1 MTTPLPQ
8 LYARVLTTAS
18 DAYDLPTIE
27 DSTQD
32 IVKSCIEDLREIQAR
47 IADLALFS
55 SNETLEDISTQN
67 LIYLTVPYVCAEVQG
82 RVRTTERED
91 RFVSI
96 IQAQSHYETYCSSLE
111 NYGIV
116 TEGDSKLFSRNS
128 ANAASKREQ
137 KIQQYRHEKDLRTR
151 IEVSFANAEGSGPL
165 KNQRL
170 APPILSSSI
179 SLMPS
184 ATTSGDD
191 DEDDEVLRETT
202 LLLLRLFFSLSK
214 TQLAHIDT
222 ELQLL
227 KTAPPPLPYSPRP
240 NDSDSRN
247 KEKERQ
253 DEDMWK
259 LDAPKPN
266 PSGGPL
272 LDPTGK
278 PLRPFTIL
286 PSGAS
291 DRARHQAQVFGPGYN
306 LPTMTIDQ
314 YLEVERQRGN
324 ILSGGGPGSENTP
337 TSSEQLTMD
346 SEMDGMVE
354 GEAKAEEKRL
364 KDENWARFTDEN
376 PRGAGNTMNRG

>member
-8 LYARVLTTAS
+8 LYARVLTAAS

-32 IVKSCIEDLREIQAR
+32 IVKSCIEDLRQIQAR

-96 IQAQSHYETYCSSLE
+96 IQAQNYYETYCSTLE
-111 NYGIV
+111 NYGII
-116 TEGDSKLFSRNS
+116 TEGDSKLFSRNA

-137 KIQQYRHEKDLRTR
+137 KIQQYRHEKDLRAR
-151 IEVSFANAEGSGPL
+151 IEVIRKRRRQQPTEESA
-165 KNQRL
+165 
-170 APPILSSSI
+170 SSI
-179 SLMPS
+179 TDFVLISSLLPS
-184 ATTSGDD
+184 ATASGDD

-240 NDSDSRN
+240 DDNDLRT

-259 LDAPKPN
+259 LEVPKPN

-272 LDPTGK
+272 LDPAGK

-324 ILSGGGPGSENTP
+324 ILSGGGPGSENAP
-337 TSSEQLTMD
+337 TSSEQLAMNA
-346 SEMDGMVE
+346 EMDGTVE

-364 KDENWARFTDEN
+364 KDENWAGFTDEN

>member
-1 MTTPLPQ
+1 MTTPLPK
-8 LYARVLTTAS
+8 LYSRVLTATS

-32 IVKSCIEDLREIQAR
+32 IVKSCIEDLCEIQTR
-47 IADLALFS
+47 ISDLALFS
-55 SNETLEDISTQN
+55 SNETLDDISTQN

-91 RFVSI
+91 RFISI
-96 IQAQSHYETYCSSLE
+96 VQAQNHYETYCSTLE

-116 TEGDSKLFSRNS
+116 TEGDSKLFSRN
-128 ANAASKREQ
+128 ATNAASKREQ
-137 KIQQYRHEKDLRTR
+137 KIQQYHHEKDLRTR
-151 IEVSFANAEGSGPL
+151 IEVIHKRKSRRPTEELASGTTDF
-165 KNQRL
+165 
-170 APPILSSSI
+170 ILISS
-179 SLMPS
+179 LLPS
-184 ATTSGDD
+184 ATASGDE
-191 DEDDEVLRETT
+191 DEDDEVLRETV
-202 LLLLRLFFSLSK
+202 LLLLRLFYSLSK
-214 TQLAHIDT
+214 THLAHIDT

-240 NDSDSRN
+240 DDNDPRK
-247 KEKERQ
+247 KEKDER

-266 PSGGPL
+266 PGGGPL
-272 LDPTGK
+272 LDPAGK

-286 PSGAS
+286 PFGAS

-324 ILSGGGPGSENTP
+324 ILSGGGPGSENMP
-337 TSSEQLTMD
+337 TSSEQLAMD
-346 SEMDGMVE
+346 AEIDGTIK

-364 KDENWARFTDEN
+364 KDENWAKFTDEN

>member
-8 LYARVLTTAS
+8 LYARVLTAAS

-32 IVKSCIEDLREIQAR
+32 IVKSCMEDLRQIQAR

-67 LIYLTVPYVCAEVQG
+67 LIYLTVPYACAEVQG

-96 IQAQSHYETYCSSLE
+96 VQAQNYYETYCSTLE

-116 TEGDSKLFSRNS
+116 TEGDSKLFSRNA

-151 IEVSFANAEGSGPL
+151 IEVIRKRRRQQPTEESA
-165 KNQRL
+165 
-170 APPILSSSI
+170 SSATDFLLI
-179 SLMPS
+179 SSLLPS
-184 ATTSGDD
+184 ATASGDE

-227 KTAPPPLPYSPRP
+227 RTAPPPLPYSPRP
-240 NDSDSRN
+240 DDNDPRN

-253 DEDMWK
+253 DEGMWK
-259 LDAPKPN
+259 VDAPNLNPN
-266 PSGGPL
+266 GPL
-272 LDPTGK
+272 LDPAGK

-291 DRARHQAQVFGPGYN
+291 ERARHQAQVFGPGYN

-324 ILSGGGPGSENTP
+324 ILSGGGLGSENVP
-337 TSSEQLTMD
+337 TSSEQLAID
-346 SEMDGMVE
+346 AEMDGTVE
-354 GEAKAEEKRL
+354 GEVKAQEKRL
-364 KDENWARFTDEN
+364 KDENWAVFTDEN

>member
-8 LYARVLTTAS
+8 LYARVLTAAS
-18 DAYDLPTIE
+18 DAYDLPSIE

-32 IVKSCIEDLREIQAR
+32 IVKSCIEDLRQLHVR

-67 LIYLTVPYVCAEVQG
+67 LIYLTLPYVCAEVQG

-96 IQAQSHYETYCSSLE
+96 IQAQNYYETYCSTLE

-116 TEGDSKLFSRNS
+116 TEGDSKLFSRNA

-137 KIQQYRHEKDLRTR
+137 KIQQYRHEKDLCTR
-151 IEVSFANAEGSGPL
+151 IEVIRKRRRQQPTEESA
-165 KNQRL
+165 
-170 APPILSSSI
+170 SSTTDFI
-179 SLMPS
+179 FIRSLLPS
-184 ATTSGDD
+184 STASGDS
-191 DEDDEVLRETT
+191 DEDDEVLRETA

-214 TQLAHIDT
+214 TQLAHIET

-240 NDSDSRN
+240 DDNDPRN
-247 KEKERQ
+247 KEKDRQ
-253 DEDMWK
+253 DEEMWK

-266 PSGGPL
+266 PNGGPL
-272 LDPTGK
+272 LDPAGK
-278 PLRPFTIL
+278 PLQPFTIL

-291 DRARHQAQVFGPGYN
+291 ERARHQAQVFGPGYN

-314 YLEVERQRGN
+314 YLEVERERGN

-337 TSSEQLTMD
+337 TSSEQLAMD
-346 SEMDGMVE
+346 AEMDGKVE
-354 GEAKAEEKRL
+354 GEAKSEEKRL
-364 KDENWARFTDEN
+364 KDENWAVFTDEN